1 MGLNSNCAPSLAAN
15 MILGWKSV
23 TVTSTLAYLITAKIT
38 AVKSFIENTQGGAI
52 TISRMTLSTKNYL
65 G

>member
-1 MGLNSNCAPSLAAN
+1 

-38 AVKSFIENTQGGAI
+38 AVKSFIENTLGGAI